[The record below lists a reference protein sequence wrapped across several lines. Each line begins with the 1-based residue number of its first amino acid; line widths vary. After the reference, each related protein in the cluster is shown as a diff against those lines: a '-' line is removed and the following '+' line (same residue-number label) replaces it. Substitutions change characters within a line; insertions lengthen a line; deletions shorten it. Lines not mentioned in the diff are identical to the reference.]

1 MTDIEKRKGDQPEG
15 KNLPERRFLRDIE
28 LHMDHIEFDDETED
42 YEALAT
48 KRSMRRGIELAEYG
62 MERAGK
68 NEAAQQVAF
77 AHIRA
82 FTENSLARQR
92 RRMMGGY

>member
-1 MTDIEKRKGDQPEG
+1 MANIEKRNGGKPEG
-15 KNLPERRFLRDIE
+15 KNLPERRFLQDVE

-48 KRSMRRGIELAEYG
+48 RRSMRRGIELAEYG
-62 MERAGK
+62 LQRAGK
-68 NEAAQQVAF
+68 SEVSQRIVL
-77 AHIRA
+77 AHVQA

-92 RRMMGGY
+92 RRMMGEY

>member
-1 MTDIEKRKGDQPEG
+1 MANVEKRTGGKGGD
-15 KNLPERRFLRDIE
+15 NLPARRFMQDVE

-48 KRSMRRGIELAEYG
+48 RRSMRRGIELAEFG
-62 MERAGK
+62 LERAGK
-68 NEAAQQVAF
+68 SEVSQRIVL
-77 AHIRA
+77 AHVQA

-92 RRMMGGY
+92 RRMMGDY